1 MKIKLLVLC
10 SIILLAFNANAQ
22 TISMI
27 GSTSPSGSWGVDTDM
42 ITTDGITYTLSNV
55 SLTTATDPNTTGL
68 KFRQDHDWAIN
79 WGNAAFPS
87 GTASLNGAN
96 ILTQAGTYD
105 VTFNRVTGA
114 YSFSGTQTVIHSIA
128 LVGTAAGGWPIDPQ
142 IDANTL
148 TTTNGINYY
157 SNSITLT
164 TGACKF
170 RQDNSWSTSW
180 GGITFPSGPQIG
192 NESNDIVVPTA
203 GNYRVNFNRNTGA
216 YTFDFPAISIV
227 GEAVGGWPGD
237 PGNLGPIDTHQ
248 LTTSDGETYT
258 LNNLAVTTAITGGG
272 AKFRQ
277 DNSWNTSWGN
287 EAFPSATSSNG
298 NNILT
303 QAGTYNVTFTR
314 STGAY
319 TFTTVLNTTTHQ
331 KTLCR
336 IYPNP
341 TNNEWVITSPIEN
354 IISVTLSNVLGKTI
368 SLTTPNFTSTTL
380 EASSYE
386 KGVYFITVE
395 TASAKE
401 TIKVI
406 KL

>member
-1 MKIKLLVLC
+1 MKRKLLFLF
-10 SIILLAFNANAQ
+10 SIITLALNANAQ

-55 SLTTATDPNTTGL
+55 SLTSATDPNTTGL

-79 WGNAAFPS
+79 WGDASFPS
-87 GTASLNGAN
+87 GTATQNGSN

-114 YSFSGTQTVIHSIA
+114 YTFTGTQTIIHTIA
-128 LVGTAAGGWPIDPQ
+128 LVGTAAGGWPNDPQ
-142 IDANTL
+142 VDANTL
-148 TTTNGINYY
+148 TTSNGINYF

-164 TGACKF
+164 SGACKF

-180 GGITFPSGPQIG
+180 GGTTFPTGPQVD
-192 NESNDIVVPTA
+192 NTNDIVVPT
-203 GNYRVNFNRNTGA
+203 GGKYRVNFNRNTGA
-216 YTFDFPAISIV
+216 YAFDFPTISIV

-237 PGNLGPIDTHQ
+237 PGNPGPTDTHQ

-258 LNNLAVTTAITGGG
+258 TNNLVVTTAISGGG
-272 AKFRQ
+272 VKFRQ
-277 DNSWNTSWGN
+277 DNSWGTSWGN
-287 EAFPSATSSNG
+287 EAFPSASSSNG

-319 TFTTVLNTTTHQ
+319 TFTTVLNTTAHQ
-331 KTLCR
+331 KAICTV
-336 IYPNP
+336 YPNP
-341 TNNEWVITSPIEN
+341 TQNEWTITSPKEN
-354 IISVTLSNVLGKTI
+354 ILSVTLSNVLGKTI
-368 SLTTPNFTSTTL
+368 ISSIPNNYSATL
-380 EASSYE
+380 DASSFE

-401 TIKVI
+401 TYKVI